1 MKYTPIIASPHNRYR
16 LQVVTATTSCR
27 VLRATNVDTGD
38 KTLVIEI
45 PDYTELQPDWKL
57 PAYFSTIKV
66 GPMVAN
72 RLGFVKDSGVSGP
85 NVKDLRP
92 KPEPKFRV
100 VDPRDGCQHT
110 FNKAVHAHRRAELLC
125 EEIRNEL
132 ARAYPNAAVPFSPPH
147 IPVTEVY
154 E

>member
-1 MKYTPIIASPHNRYR
+1 MEYTPLIGIPHRGHRVQVIAAAR
-16 LQVVTATTSCR
+16 SCR
-27 VLRATNVDTGD
+27 ILRATALDTGD

-45 PDYTELQPDWKL
+45 PDYTELQPNWQL
-57 PAYFSTIKV
+57 PPQIV

-72 RLGFVKDSGVSGP
+72 RLGFVKDSGVPGP

-92 KPEPKFRV
+92 KPQPKFRV
-100 VDPRDGCQHT
+100 VDPRDGSQHT
-110 FNKAVHAHRRAELLC
+110 FNKPEHAHRLAEILAH
-125 EEIRNEL
+125 EIREEL
-132 ARAYPNAAVPFSPPH
+132 VRAYPNAAIPFCPPP